1 MQFNEKMV
9 ASAMTGGPRGGGG
22 GGGSVDILRVSH
34 CPTLN
39 KLKINATMSVI
50 NGIYDP
56 LLYSL

>member
-1 MQFNEKMV
+1 
-9 ASAMTGGPRGGGG
+9 MTGGPGE
-22 GGGSVDILRVSH
+22 GGSVDILIVSH

-39 KLKINATMSVI
+39 KLTINATMNVI

>member
-1 MQFNEKMV
+1 
-9 ASAMTGGPRGGGG
+9 MTGGPRGGGE
-22 GGGSVDILRVSH
+22 GSDILIVSH

-39 KLKINATMSVI
+39 KLTIIVTTNVT

>member
-1 MQFNEKMV
+1 
-9 ASAMTGGPRGGGG
+9 MTGGPRGGGG
-22 GGGSVDILRVSH
+22 GGWSVDIPIVSQ

-39 KLKINATMSVI
+39 KLTINATMNVI